1 VRSSRSVTWRRSSA
15 PIPTLRRRASDRR
28 RARGCLG
35 GALAAFALW
44 LAPPA
49 PAAADPETAVGDEP
63 EAEEREIFL
72 DFGWDDGLTYELG
85 YRTPIPERF
94 DPLDLAR
101 DVRLR
106 GRVGGSLFLDVG
118 RLGGPALDDGWDG
131 TVRRARFLT
140 RGELA
145 RWTATEYKV
154 EFSLERG
161 GFYFNDFY
169 LRWRP
174 ARFVDA
180 LKFGYFQPPVSLES
194 IAASA
199 DRSLMEVPAPVA
211 AFAPGF
217 EGGFEIAGSRAS
229 PDLSWALALS
239 RSGQD
244 QESVDASDAQGRATG
259 RLVWRPWYDGQ
270 AGALLHLGASVSY
283 STAGSGGIRY
293 RARPES
299 YLAPYLLDTDEI
311 AGEATL
317 LALEAAWQRGP
328 LSLQAEL
335 FQSFVGAD
343 AGGSLRFGG
352 GYLQASWVAT
362 GEHRPYD
369 RAQAIFGRVAP
380 REDFA
385 PRHGRWGALELAA
398 RLSWLDLAD
407 GPVDGGRLYGVGLG
421 VTWTWNRFVRIQAGY
436 GFSHTRGG
444 PEAGGAGH
452 ILQTRL
458 ELQI

>member
-1 VRSSRSVTWRRSSA
+1 VLSSRFATWRRSSA
-15 PIPTLRRRASDRR
+15 PIPTPRR
-28 RARGCLG
+28 RARRRGRGSRALRTLG
-35 GALAAFALW
+35 AVSVLLLAH
-44 LAPPA
+44 
-49 PAAADPETAVGDEP
+49 PAAADPAPVPAAEGAEDER
-63 EAEEREIFL
+63 AIFFDL
-72 DFGWDDGLTYELG
+72 GWDDGLTYALG
-85 YRTPIPERF
+85 YKTPIPDSI

-106 GRVGGSLFLDVG
+106 GRIGASLALD
-118 RLGGPALDDGWDG
+118 LGHLSGPALDDGWRA

-145 RWTATEYKV
+145 RWTRTEYKF

-161 GFYFNDFY
+161 GFYLNDFY

-180 LKFGYFQPPVSLES
+180 VKFGSLQPPVSLES
-194 IAASA
+194 IAASG

-217 EGGFEIAGSRAS
+217 EGGFEFAGSRAS
-229 PDLSWALALS
+229 PDLSWALALTS
-239 RSGQD
+239 AGQD
-244 QESVDASDAQGRATG
+244 QQSVDASDTLGRATG
-259 RLVWRPWYDGQ
+259 RLVWRPWYDAQ

-299 YLAPYLLDTDEI
+299 YLAPYLLDTDAI
-311 AGEATL
+311 AGDATL
-317 LALEAAWQRGP
+317 VALEAAWQRGP
-328 LSLQAEL
+328 LSLQGEL

-343 AGGSLRFGG
+343 VGGSLRFGG

-380 REDFA
+380 RADFA
-385 PRHGRWGALELAA
+385 PQRGRWGALELAA

-421 VTWTWNRFVRIQAGY
+421 VTWTWNRFVRLQAGY
-436 GFSHTRGG
+436 GYSHTRGG
-444 PEAGGAGH
+444 AETDGAGH
-452 ILQTRL
+452 ILQARL